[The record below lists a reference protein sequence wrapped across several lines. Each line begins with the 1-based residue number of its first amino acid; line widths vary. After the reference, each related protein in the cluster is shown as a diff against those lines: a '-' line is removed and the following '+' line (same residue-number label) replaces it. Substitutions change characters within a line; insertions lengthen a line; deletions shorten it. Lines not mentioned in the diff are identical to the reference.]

1 MMRKFLVPII
11 VVIAIILYTSIIVVP
26 EGARGIMLRF
36 GKVQRD
42 ADNKVVVYNPGLHF
56 KIPVI
61 DGIKILN
68 ARIQTLDGQ
77 ADRFVT
83 IEKKDLLVDS
93 YVKWRIADFG
103 KFFTSTGGGDY
114 LRADSLL
121 RRKVNDRL
129 RSEIGSR
136 TIKDIVSGTRGEL
149 MLDARKALNTGT
161 DSTSELGIEVIDVRI
176 KQINLPEEVSSSIY
190 QRMRAERDAVARE
203 HRSQGQEKAAFIQAD
218 VDRKVTVI
226 LANANKKAQELRG
239 EGDAVAAKIY
249 ADGFGQAPEF
259 YNFIRSLKAYEKS
272 FAQSDNLLIVKPDSE
287 FFKFMQRPAGQ
298 E

>member
-1 MMRKFLVPII
+1 MRKFVIPILA
-11 VVIAIILYTSIIVVP
+11 VIAVIVYASIIVVP
-26 EGARGIMLRF
+26 EGTRGIMLRF
-36 GKVQRD
+36 SKVQRD
-42 ADNKVVVYNPGLHF
+42 ADNKVVVYSPGLHF
-56 KIPVI
+56 KIPFI

-83 IEKKDLLVDS
+83 VEKKDLLVDS

-103 KFFTSTGGGDY
+103 KFYTSTGGGDY

-129 RSEIGSR
+129 RSEIGSH

-149 MLDARKALNTGT
+149 MLDAKKALNTGAE
-161 DSTSELGIEVIDVRI
+161 STSELGIEVVDVRI
-176 KQINLPEEVSSSIY
+176 KQINLPVEVSSSIY

-203 HRSQGQEKAAFIQAD
+203 HRSQGREKAAFIQAD

-226 LANANKKAQELRG
+226 LANANKTAQELRG

-249 ADGFGQAPEF
+249 ADSFGQAPEF

-272 FAQSDNLLIVKPDSE
+272 FAQSDNMMILKPDSE
-287 FFKFMQRPAGQ
+287 FFQFMQRPQGQ
-298 E
+298 K

>member
-1 MMRKFLVPII
+1 MMRKFLIPVL
-11 VVIAIILYTSIIVVP
+11 VVIAVIVYASIIVVP
-26 EGARGIMLRF
+26 EGTRGIMLRF
-36 GKVQRD
+36 SKVQRD
-42 ADNKVVVYNPGLHF
+42 ADNKVVVYSPGLHF
-56 KIPVI
+56 KIPFI

-83 IEKKDLLVDS
+83 VEKKDLLVDS

-103 KFFTSTGGGDY
+103 KFYTSTGGGDY

-149 MLDARKALNTGT
+149 MLDAKKALNTGAE
-161 DSTSELGIEVIDVRI
+161 STSELGIEVVDVRI
-176 KQINLPEEVSSSIY
+176 KQINLPVEVSSSIY

-203 HRSQGQEKAAFIQAD
+203 HRSQGREKAAFIQAD

-226 LANANKKAQELRG
+226 LANANKTAQELRG

-249 ADGFGQAPEF
+249 ADSFGQAPEF

-272 FAQSDNLLIVKPDSE
+272 FAQSDNMMILKPDSE
-287 FFKFMQRPAGQ
+287 FFQFMQRPQGQ
-298 E
+298 K

>member
-1 MMRKFLVPII
+1 MRKFLVPII
-11 VVIAIILYTSIIVVP
+11 VVIAVILYTSIIVVP

-83 IEKKDLLVDS
+83 VEKKDLLVDS